1 MSENNLIYV
10 LYGSSNTGKTASLRL
25 LAKKLEQITIP
36 SITIPNKDD
45 FVVTFILKNKKIGI
59 ITGGDDRGAIESG
72 LTQINNNRRCD
83 IIFCASRTKGQTTD
97 FLNETF
103 KKEELRWITNMYVYG
118 NNDEQAFLCNQSVS
132 DFLYNSLLLELA
144 V

>member
-1 MSENNLIYV
+1 MSENNLICV
-10 LYGSSNTGKTASLRL
+10 LYGSSNTGKTISLRL
-25 LAKKLEQITIP
+25 LAKKLEQITIA
-36 SITIPNKDD
+36 SITIPNEDD
-45 FVVTFILKNKKIGI
+45 FAVTFILKNKKIGI

-72 LTQINNNRRCD
+72 LTQINNNHRCD

>member
-1 MSENNLIYV
+1 MSENNLICV
-10 LYGSSNTGKTASLRL
+10 LYGSSNTGKTTSLRL

-36 SITIPNKDD
+36 SITIPSEDD
-45 FVVTFILKNKKIGI
+45 FAVTFILKNKKIGI

-72 LTQINNNRRCD
+72 LTQINNNRHCD

-97 FLNETF
+97 FLNKTF
-103 KKEELRWITNMYVYG
+103 KNEELRWITNMYVYG

>member
-1 MSENNLIYV
+1 MSENNLICV
-10 LYGSSNTGKTASLRL
+10 LYGSSNTGKTTSLRL

-83 IIFCASRTKGQTTD
+83 IIFCASRTKGQTTN
-97 FLNETF
+97 FLNKTF
-103 KKEELRWITNMYVYG
+103 KNEELRWITNMYIYG

>member
-1 MSENNLIYV
+1 MSKNNLICV
-10 LYGSSNTGKTASLRL
+10 LYGNSNTGKTTSLRL

-83 IIFCASRTKGQTTD
+83 IIFCASRTKGQTTN
-97 FLNETF
+97 FLNKTF
-103 KKEELRWITNMYVYG
+103 KNEELRWITNMYIYG